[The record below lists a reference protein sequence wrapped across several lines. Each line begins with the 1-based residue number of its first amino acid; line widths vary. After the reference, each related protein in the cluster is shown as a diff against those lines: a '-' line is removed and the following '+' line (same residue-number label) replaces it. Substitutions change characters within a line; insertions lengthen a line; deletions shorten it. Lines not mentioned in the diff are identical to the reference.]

1 MGGGLNAQSSSNS
14 FFRTKHGASDQFFI
28 NSAIPH
34 LKIEIKGTNLVAL
47 RRNNRAYVRSTIR
60 EGDTVYSDVGIHVK
74 GAAGSSRDL
83 DDKPAL
89 TLHFNKFRDGQ
100 RFHGLDKIHLNN
112 SVQDPSYL
120 TELLCGELFR
130 AARMEIRRVQ
140 IRRSTLERMKKRA
153 GQRREHRL
161 PAQQAV
167 DLNGRDLGLFVLKE
181 GFDKTFLRQYFKNV
195 NGNLWDGGFLQEISG
210 PLQKMSGAEPG
221 GYAPLKALV
230 AASEE
235 PDFAKRL
242 EKLEQVVD
250 VDRFISFIAM
260 EVMTWHWDGYAM
272 KRNNYRVYH
281 DPDSGKIVFFAHGMD
296 QMFWEPNGPVLPPN
310 LDGLVARSLL
320 QTVEGRRRYRER
332 MGVLLTNVFRVAV
345 LTNRINEVQARIRPE
360 LAAINPNEARAHDD
374 SVNSLRNQI
383 VQRAIA
389 LPAGTDRVALRRSG
403 PSRPL
408 WLAST
413 RP

>member
-1 MGGGLNAQSSSNS
+1 MRCSREHHCARQDVRRALLFAVLILLLGGMGGGLNAQSSSNS

-28 NSAIPH
+28 NGAIPH

-130 AARMEIRRVQ
+130 AAGV
-140 IRRSTLERMKKRA
+140 
-153 GQRREHRL
+153 
-161 PAQQAV
+161 PAARTTHARV

-320 QTVEGRRRYRER
+320 QTVEGRQRYRER

-383 VQRAIA
+383 VQRAI
-389 LPAGTDRVALRRSG
+389 DRK
-403 PSRPL
+403 
-408 WLAST
+408 ST
-413 RP
+413 RLNSSHTVISYA